1 MQMLERRHIHGSL
14 VAIALMAAG
23 AAVVDAEAAFK
34 AKEYPECYAPLETAR
49 EQVPPPPTD
58 YAGKAKAIGNMAG
71 AVGRIGGFG
80 GLGGALGGLGAAAG
94 TANQVATYSSWIA
107 DAAEFGQMMRTDYP
121 ELDGRFGAY
130 GEKINADAND
140 LRQAG
145 KAALASQNCYAEA
158 YDALVVDIESGAVK
172 RRQRNRRY
180 KEITEGLDVKSEL
193 LIDARNRMNTN
204 IRAYNDGLV
213 ADTGAAGLNL
223 GDLVGVAASSG
234 LASQALS
241 SLGNEVAD
249 ATCDPFDG
257 ACACRQAA
265 YRAQAAG
272 GWGGLYA
279 SSDAMAVIAPSYGIA
294 QDVALQAALYSGNGA
309 AAVGALGAAG
319 AATQAWSS
327 YTALTSAQREQPI
340 CAGIDDGSTLFACLV
355 NDGVVPDAPSIEG
368 FILDDLSTLGLLTSA
383 GGADAAAGALAAAA
397 GAAVEEAALS
407 KLLRAGEVSGEY
419 LAVNRGLN
427 AADRSQ
433 ATISARTG
441 ERPW

>member
-1 MQMLERRHIHGSL
+1 MKAFDGTPIRGFGA
-14 VAIALMAAG
+14 AIALMCAFA
-23 AAVVDAEAAFK
+23 VDADAAFK
-34 AKEYPECYAPLETAR
+34 AKEYPECYAPIEGAR
-49 EQVPPPPTD
+49 DQVPPPPTD

-94 TANQVATYSSWIA
+94 TANQVVTYSGWIA

-121 ELDGRFGAY
+121 ELDGRLIAY
-130 GEKINADAND
+130 GEKIEADANG

-145 KAALASQNCYAEA
+145 KAALKSQNCYAEA
-158 YDALVVDIESGAVK
+158 YDALVADIESGAVK

-180 KEITEGLDVKSEL
+180 KEITEGLDVTSEL
-193 LIDARNRMNTN
+193 LIDARNRMNAN
-204 IRAYNDGLV
+204 IRAYNDGLA

-223 GDLVGVAASSG
+223 GELVGAAASSG
-234 LASQALS
+234 LASQALAN
-241 SLGNEVAD
+241 LGEEATD
-249 ATCDPFDG
+249 AFCDPFDS
-257 ACACRQAA
+257 ACARRQAA

-272 GWGGLYA
+272 GWVGLYT
-279 SSDAMAVIAPSYGIA
+279 DANSAVIAPQYGIA

-319 AATQAWSS
+319 AATQAFSG
-327 YTALTSAQREQPI
+327 YVALTSTQRDQPI
-340 CAGIDDGSTLFACLV
+340 CAGIDDGDALFACLES
-355 NDGVVPDAPSIEG
+355 DGAVTQASNVEG
-368 FILDDLSTLGLLTSA
+368 FVLDDLSTLGLLTYA

-397 GAAVEEAALS
+397 GASVEQATLS
-407 KLLRAGEVSGEY
+407 QLLMAGEVSVEY

-433 ATISARTG
+433 ATVSEKTG